1 MDSLLRT
8 VFPFLVP
15 ALVSFAGCSG
25 QPAMDPAA
33 TAKLRT
39 QLTLADEPDGVQTVS
54 EVRLA
59 LLGETAPNV
68 VALLEAEHEHA
79 DEGAEGEEQVDGPD
93 GIAATTAEAD
103 EHSHAEGDDHDHAAE
118 ADEHAHADGE
128 EHGHEHADHDHADHD
143 HAGHDHDHG
152 DHDHAHEAS
161 GEVKE
166 MDVVLV
172 GVVGGIPNP
181 SEQSYAEFPF
191 AKGHAMFFLADPE
204 AVAELEEH
212 GHQHAPGEECAFCAA
227 HAADATALIAAV
239 QFSDENGKAYA
250 VDAREL
256 FEIKEGETVVVR
268 GKAKGQSGGILTVD
282 ATGLYVRR

>member
-1 MDSLLRT
+1 
-8 VFPFLVP
+8 
-15 ALVSFAGCSG
+15 
-25 QPAMDPAA
+25 MDPAA

-68 VALLEAEHEHA
+68 LALLETEHEHA
-79 DEGAEGEEQVDGPD
+79 GDGGGPD
-93 GIAATTAEAD
+93 GIAAAARGGD
-103 EHSHAEGDDHDHAAE
+103 EHVHAEGEDHDHADVAE
-118 ADEHAHADGE
+118 HDHD
-128 EHGHEHADHDHADHD
+128 HADHDHADHD
-143 HAGHDHDHG
+143 HEHG
-152 DHDHAHEAS
+152 DHDHAHEA
-161 GEVKE
+161 GGDVKE

-204 AVAELEEH
+204 AVAELQEH

-239 QFSDENGKAYA
+239 QFSDENGKAYP

-256 FEIKEGETVVVR
+256 FELKEGETVVVR
-268 GKAKGQSGGILTVD
+268 GKAKGQAGGILTVD